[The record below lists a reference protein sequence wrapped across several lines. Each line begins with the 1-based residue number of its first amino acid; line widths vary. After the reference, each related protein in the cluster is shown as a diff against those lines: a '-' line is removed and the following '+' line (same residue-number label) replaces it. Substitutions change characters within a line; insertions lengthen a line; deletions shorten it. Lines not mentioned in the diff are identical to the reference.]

1 MAPPEVG
8 GRQRRHEELLVLPVI
23 RRVALDLPAAHRRQL
38 ARLRLDDFAA
48 SDVLDRLKA
57 GKEGGGCFIQNSNIV
72 NPTEGEEE
80 APSLWCMRALTLH
93 LPVLS

>member
-1 MAPPEVG
+1 MAAPEVG

-48 SDVLDRLKA
+48 SDVLDRLKPRRMI
-57 GKEGGGCFIQNSNIV
+57 FYQNSNIV
-72 NPTEGEEE
+72 AFGRRRRLPFSGACAT
-80 APSLWCMRALTLH
+80 PSRSIF
-93 LPVLS
+93 PF